1 MDTVALRLLAE
12 LPDDAAAALAVVLSV
27 EGSSYRR
34 PGALR
39 VWTVAGDRAAGAVSG
54 GCLEDDLAER
64 VRRGLTTAGRGEL
77 VRYNL
82 RGDGEDIWGLSA
94 GCNGLLE
101 VWLQPIP
108 ARAPSAYRSAARWW
122 AQGHAVAVT
131 TLLSGGEQWA
141 IAEGAPSLRFGEPR
155 EPLPGERAFID
166 RRRPPPLL
174 VVFGRGPDAV
184 PVLDL
189 ARRVGFRTRQLGRGD
204 DLAAALAEEVPF
216 ATVVMS
222 HHFPSD
228 REALHLFLASGAAY
242 VGARARRGCCP
253 RLGLPRCTRPWG
265 WTSARRVRKRSPSRW
280 WRRDWRSCAARRA
293 VPCATDQARSA
304 SVGVTVCRR
313 RLGGVHRRTMAE
325 ARPKVGAMVLA
336 AGRALRMGRPKV
348 LLPWGGRPLLAHVL
362 SALAAAG
369 VGPIVVV
376 TGPDTPPLD
385 GLGDGV
391 RWDAVFN
398 PLARSGMATSV
409 AAGARA
415 LDGRVDAAL
424 VCLGDQPG
432 IDPVAV
438 RVLAGHAGRQGPAV
452 PVYRGTRGHP
462 VLFPATLFP
471 ELRQLTGDQGA
482 RPVLVRHPPIAVHL
496 DLPLPPDVD
505 TAEDYARLAAAGGE
519 PGR

>member
-1 MDTVALRLLAE
+1 MAARYNAPVDTVALRLLAE

-77 VRYNL
+77 VRYDL

-189 ARRVGFRTRQLGRGD
+189 AQRVGFRTRQLGRGD
-204 DLAAALAEEVPF
+204 DVAAALAEEVPF

-242 VGARARRGCCP
+242 VGALGPRARTARMLPPPWPPALHAPVGLD
-253 RLGLPRCTRPWG
+253 LG
-265 WTSARRVRKRSPSRW
+265 
-280 WRRDWRSCAARRA
+280 
-293 VPCATDQARSA
+293 
-304 SVGVTVCRR
+304 
-313 RLGGVHRRTMAE
+313 AE
-325 ARPKVGAMVLA
+325 GPEEI
-336 AGRALRMGRPKV
+336 
-348 LLPWGGRPLLAHVL
+348 
-362 SALAAAG
+362 ALAVVAEGLAVLRG
-369 VGPIVVV
+369 APGGSLRDRSGPICLR
-376 TGPDTPPLD
+376 G
-385 GLGDGV
+385 GDGV
-391 RWDAVFN
+391 T
-398 PLARSGMATSV
+398 TSV
-409 AAGARA
+409 GRGPSSD
-415 LDGRVDAAL
+415 DG
-424 VCLGDQPG
+424 
-432 IDPVAV
+432 
-438 RVLAGHAGRQGPAV
+438 
-452 PVYRGTRGHP
+452 
-462 VLFPATLFP
+462 
-471 ELRQLTGDQGA
+471 
-482 RPVLVRHPPIAVHL
+482 
-496 DLPLPPDVD
+496 
-505 TAEDYARLAAAGGE
+505 
-519 PGR
+519 